1 MFKFVSGFF
10 IGADY
15 IIKLH
20 YIYIYIKNSYFFLG
34 IIIRNIIRD
43 TVSMYFPLQGLK
55 FSYPAPMLSY
65 SFFVTNFQIDG
76 IYRQFF
82 LYLYTVELFD
92 IDLFTYKSSI

>member
-10 IGADY
+10 IGVDY

-20 YIYIYIKNSYFFLG
+20 YIYIKNSYFFLG

>member
-1 MFKFVSGFF
+1 
-10 IGADY
+10 
-15 IIKLH
+15 
-20 YIYIYIKNSYFFLG
+20 
-34 IIIRNIIRD
+34 
-43 TVSMYFPLQGLK
+43 MYFPLQGLK